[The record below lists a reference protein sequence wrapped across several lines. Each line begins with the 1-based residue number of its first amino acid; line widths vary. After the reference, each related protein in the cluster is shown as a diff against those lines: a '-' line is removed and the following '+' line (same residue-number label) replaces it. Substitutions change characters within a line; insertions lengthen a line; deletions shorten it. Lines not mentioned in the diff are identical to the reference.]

1 VYESLALTAVSS
13 DDTIEERMNQQH
25 RRTLEAIFDAP
36 IRSNISWR
44 DIEGMLKAAG
54 AEITD
59 ARDRGSE
66 SP

>member
-1 VYESLALTAVSS
+1 
-13 DDTIEERMNQQH
+13 MNQQH